1 MCNVEEN
8 TVLEVLSKKI
18 DLYLS
23 KHVDTNHTWII
34 QLFIRSFCH
43 LRVACDAFENAA
55 RNQRMVAS
63 ALKHDSPL
71 LAAVM
76 TGQSAFM
83 HCLKENGCD
92 VIAEHSRCDKP
103 MLLTAARCGH
113 VEAMQWLIDNGCN
126 VNAGHIGGFCG
137 DPSRAAALYI
147 AAEQGH
153 LEAVTCLVNNG
164 VEVNAMSSNSWT
176 ALHVAVKKRHTD
188 VVAYL
193 AENGANVNVI
203 NRDGETPL
211 RIAAHN
217 NDLHLMQILIRNGA
231 DVDHLP
237 MHDVTCLAWLVGQIG
252 SNEQFDD
259 DDVIHTIECAVEHGA
274 NTDSNYSYLQPLA
287 VLLREAEKPSQL
299 HIVFKLMA
307 VFIVNDRLRKEIVCE
322 YLRNHS
328 LYRSQ
333 ISCLSYFFAL
343 ISTHYDLLIVKRLAN
358 SSLIYSHENCYFD
371 DANVL
376 SMIVAAEPKTIEW
389 IDDDNLRNRMKQQ
402 EVIQRAAKTLKEVKN
417 MWIDVL
423 WPRCIDRV
431 IDVAMILLQRFPVL
445 VVANICLFDQHWL
458 HELPEYLYWNVI
470 ERVSKYIKLI
480 GDRQKHKDC
489 KI

>member
-1 MCNVEEN
+1 MFNSTRFVSSHLNLLALFHCLYQCKFEKALETLCNVEEN

-18 DLYLS
+18 DLYLC
-23 KHVDTNHTWII
+23 KHVDTNYTQII

-43 LRVACDAFENAA
+43 LRVACDAFEN
-55 RNQRMVAS
+55 VAGNRPLVVT

-71 LAAVM
+71 LAAVT

-83 HCLKENGCD
+83 QCLKENGCD

-137 DPSRAAALYI
+137 DPSRAAALYF

-153 LEAVTCLVNNG
+153 LAAVTCLVNNG

-193 AENGANVNVI
+193 AENGANVNVM

-217 NDLHLMQILIRNGA
+217 NDLHLMQIIIRNGA

-237 MHDVTCLAWLVGQIG
+237 MHDVSCLAWLVGQIG

-259 DDVIHTIECAVEHGA
+259 DDVTY
-274 NTDSNYSYLQPLA
+274 N
-287 VLLREAEKPSQL
+287 
-299 HIVFKLMA
+299 
-307 VFIVNDRLRKEIVCE
+307 
-322 YLRNHS
+322 
-328 LYRSQ
+328 
-333 ISCLSYFFAL
+333 
-343 ISTHYDLLIVKRLAN
+343 
-358 SSLIYSHENCYFD
+358 
-371 DANVL
+371 
-376 SMIVAAEPKTIEW
+376 
-389 IDDDNLRNRMKQQ
+389 
-402 EVIQRAAKTLKEVKN
+402 
-417 MWIDVL
+417 
-423 WPRCIDRV
+423 
-431 IDVAMILLQRFPVL
+431 
-445 VVANICLFDQHWL
+445 
-458 HELPEYLYWNVI
+458 
-470 ERVSKYIKLI
+470 
-480 GDRQKHKDC
+480 
-489 KI
+489 